1 MGVGVFESDFDKTG
15 GTFIIDQSYF
25 DEDAYMENLRSLAE
39 DLKIKILP
47 FQENGLFSDERGH
60 LIYQSEREALESE
73 IELKGGIY
81 QSFNQWSQQS
91 SIDEWNDIKATICSA
106 LSGSPVDDNDYM
118 DADKNFSLVC
128 ERGLFQVGI
137 RSWETDYIIGVAPAA
152 GLYNTFQ
159 DDLEIFTEYGVE
171 PEEFRE
177 RVGDISERILFIAR
191 AALFKNA
198 IQARYRTSGYTTGRY
213 NDLDQIKNISS
224 EINQKKEELTELMD
238 QIFKPE
244 AKKLKI

>member
-25 DEDAYMENLRSLAE
+25 DEDAYMEDLRSLAE

-47 FQENGLFSDERGH
+47 FQENGLFSDEKGH

-81 QSFNQWSQQS
+81 QSFDQWSQQS
-91 SIDEWNDIKATICSA
+91 SIDEWNNIKGTICSA
-106 LSGSPVDDNDYM
+106 ISDSPADCDDYM
-118 DADKNFSLVC
+118 DADKNFSLIC
-128 ERGLFQVGI
+128 EKDIFQVGI
-137 RSWETDYIIGVAPAA
+137 RSWETNYIIGVVPAA
-152 GLYNTFQ
+152 GLYNMLQ
-159 DDLEIFTEYGVE
+159 DDLEIFAEYGIE

-177 RVGDISERILFIAR
+177 RVRDLSQRILFIAR
-191 AALFKNA
+191 AALFENG
-198 IQARYRTSGYTTGRY
+198 IQARYKTSGYTAGRY
-213 NDLDQIKNISS
+213 SDLDQIKDISS
-224 EINQKKEELTELMD
+224 EINQKREELTELMD
-238 QIFKPE
+238 QFFKPE